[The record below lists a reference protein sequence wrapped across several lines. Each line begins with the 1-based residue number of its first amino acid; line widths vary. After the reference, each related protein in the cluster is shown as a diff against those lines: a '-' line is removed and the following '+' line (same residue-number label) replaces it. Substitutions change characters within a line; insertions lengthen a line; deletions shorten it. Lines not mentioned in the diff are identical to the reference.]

1 LVFVFFDGVDDV
13 EDFLYEVLFV
23 LEEIVAVDVEEEFHV
38 FFVGDVEDG
47 VEDVGVEDV
56 VVFVEVVGVVVH
68 FHLFLQVDH
77 SLFFL
82 DVSVDVF
89 SFENGCVV
97 RVDFRVGVV
106 VFEKFREAN
115 DAFFEFVE
123 TL

>member
-68 FHLFLQVDH
+68 FHLFLQIDH

>member
-97 RVDFRVGVV
+97 RVDF
-106 VFEKFREAN
+106 
-115 DAFFEFVE
+115 
-123 TL
+123 